1 MLIRAACFLLVL
13 LGSSSLV
20 IAQTPQ
26 AGPAGGEVDSQS
38 GLLRLVVWGVIGALS
53 LLLCLRFRFLGPTC
67 FERPT
72 APVRRWHPVLYL
84 AVFILALLA
93 QMLATGVAV
102 SVMGLPQ
109 AEAATSTFVED
120 GAVPGPDLDDAPA
133 DHAQAPQETIRQS
146 ALLAL
151 ASQAGALVVLFA
163 LYAATRKDLGPPC
176 EPVVE
181 EAAKATAPSAERS
194 TWQRLPR
201 PLRLFAIGL
210 LGLALTYPLA
220 QLAGYLG
227 AWVQYLS
234 TGEPPG
240 KLSHATLQL
249 LSEARAD
256 EALWV
261 VLLSVTVV
269 VLVPALEELMYRFGL
284 QGSIVRL
291 TGSRGAA
298 IFATASLFALLHL
311 GAVPASAVPALVV
324 LGIGFGVVYE
334 RTGSLTAAIVMHA
347 GFNALNLAAL
357 FFI

>member
-1 MLIRAACFLLVL
+1 M
-13 LGSSSLV
+13 
-20 IAQTPQ
+20 
-26 AGPAGGEVDSQS
+26 
-38 GLLRLVVWGVIGALS
+38 
-53 LLLCLRFRFLGPTC
+53 
-67 FERPT
+67 
-72 APVRRWHPVLYL
+72 RRWHPVLYL

-93 QMLATGVAV
+93 QMLAVGVAV
-102 SVMGLPQ
+102 SMMGLPEQ
-109 AEAATSTFVED
+109 PAETISTLPVDTPAAEASSESD
-120 GAVPGPDLDDAPA
+120 PA
-133 DHAQAPQETIRQS
+133 DRAAAETPASDIREQ

-151 ASQAGALVVLFA
+151 ASQAGALFILFA
-163 LYAATRKDLGPPC
+163 LFVATRKDLGPPC
-176 EPVVE
+176 EPVASPE
-181 EAAKATAPSAERS
+181 SRAASPPAPGSA
-194 TWQRLPR
+194 WQRLPR
-201 PLRLFAIGL
+201 PLRLLAIGL
-210 LGLALTYPLA
+210 LGLVLTYPFA

-227 AWVQYLS
+227 AWVQYLT

-261 VLLSVTVV
+261 VLLGFTVV
-269 VLVPALEELMYRFGL
+269 LLVPVLEELMYRFGL

-298 IFATASLFALLHL
+298 ILATASLFALLHL

-334 RTGSLTAAIVMHA
+334 RTGSLTAAVVMHA
-347 GFNALNLAAL
+347 GFNALNLLTL